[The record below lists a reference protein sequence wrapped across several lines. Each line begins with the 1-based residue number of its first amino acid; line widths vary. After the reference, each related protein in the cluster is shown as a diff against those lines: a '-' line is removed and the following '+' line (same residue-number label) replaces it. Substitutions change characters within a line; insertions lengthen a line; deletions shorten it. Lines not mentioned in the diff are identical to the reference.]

1 MGRFSEG
8 RCIFPA
14 LGNVFLF
21 PVSEEKSVKFPA
33 KLALAALL
41 LPPAAAGAQD
51 SIPLAVGTVAPDF
64 ALVGATREGVLA
76 DTVRL
81 SDFRDQTVVIA
92 FFYRARTRG

>member
-1 MGRFSEG
+1 MAAAFKG
-8 RCIFPA
+8 A
-14 LGNVFLF
+14 LV
-21 PVSEEKSVKFPA
+21 VS
-33 KLALAALL
+33 LALACAA
-41 LPPAAAGAQD
+41 PAAAQD

-64 ALVGATREGVLA
+64 ALVGATQEGVG